1 MKVTRDRK
9 KTRKQKKKSVDY
21 STPYEGAKG
30 KSVSRQAAEKM
41 WASKASRDELKLGSK
56 TTMDQDGN
64 YIVRT
69 RLSSK
74 A

>member
-1 MKVTRDRK
+1 MRPI
-9 KTRKQKKKSVDY
+9 KKKKKKPVSYD
-21 STPYEGAKG
+21 TPYSGASG
-30 KSVSRQAAEKM
+30 KSKSRQSAEKM
-41 WASKASRDELKLGSK
+41 WASKATKDEIDLGTK

-69 RLSSK
+69 KLSSK

>member
-1 MKVTRDRK
+1 MRPIK
-9 KTRKQKKKSVDY
+9 KRKKSVSYDTTY
-21 STPYEGAKG
+21 SGASG
-30 KSVSRQAAEKM
+30 KSKSRQAAEKM
-41 WASKASRDELKLGSK
+41 WASKATKDELALGMK

-69 RLSSK
+69 KLSSK

>member
-1 MKVTRDRK
+1 MRPIKRK
-9 KTRKQKKKSVDY
+9 KKKNSVDY
-21 STPYEGAKG
+21 STPYEGSMG
-30 KSVSRQAAEKM
+30 KSKSRQVAEKK
-41 WASKASRDELKLGSK
+41 WASSASKDEMQLGSK

>member
-1 MKVTRDRK
+1 MRVRK
-9 KTRKQKKKSVDY
+9 KKKKKESVDY
-21 STPYEGAKG
+21 STPYEGAIG

-41 WASKASRDELKLGSK
+41 WSSKASRDELKLGSK

>member
-1 MKVTRDRK
+1 MRVRK
-9 KTRKQKKKSVDY
+9 KKKNKVDY
-21 STPYEGAKG
+21 STAYEGAIG
-30 KSVSRQAAEKM
+30 KSSSRQAAEKM
-41 WASKASRDELKLGSK
+41 WASKASAEEMSLGSK

>member
-1 MKVTRDRK
+1 MRPIKRK
-9 KTRKQKKKSVDY
+9 KKKSVDY
-21 STPYEGAKG
+21 STTYEGAMG
-30 KSVSRQAAEKM
+30 KSKSRQAAEKM
-41 WASKASRDELKLGSK
+41 WASKASKDEMQLGSK

>member
-1 MKVTRDRK
+1 MRVRK
-9 KTRKQKKKSVDY
+9 KKKNKVDY
-21 STPYEGAKG
+21 STPYEGAIG
-30 KSVSRQAAEKM
+30 KSSSRQAAEKM
-41 WASKASRDELKLGSK
+41 WASKASAEEMSLGSK

>member
-1 MKVTRDRK
+1 MRSI
-9 KTRKQKKKSVDY
+9 KKKKKKEADY
-21 STPYEGAKG
+21 STPYEGAMG
-30 KSVSRQAAEKM
+30 KSKNRQVAEKM
-41 WASKASRDELKLGSK
+41 WASKASRDEMQLGSK

-64 YIVRT
+64 YVVRT